1 MDREQRKRYEE
12 VLKNIPEPIRLKDR
26 PKINLDMRGIM
37 DYAEQQG
44 KKIIELS
51 AEEKAMFTKK
61 ELVMKSANQCHKFF
75 LNIL

>member
-1 MDREQRKRYEE
+1 MDREQRKRYE

-61 ELVMKSANQCHKFF
+61 RISDEISKPVP
-75 LNIL
+75 